1 MSPLI
6 QLAIILEFIFQTI
19 ALVKFTFL
27 NKEEIILMMIIVSS
41 FHMVFKTKY
50 IHSK

>member
-19 ALVKFTFL
+19 TLVKLTFL
-27 NKEEIILMMIIVSS
+27 SKEEIILMMIIVSS

>member
-6 QLAIILEFIFQTI
+6 QLVIILEFIFQTM

-27 NKEEIILMMIIVSS
+27 NKEEISLLNIIVSS

>member
-6 QLAIILEFIFQTI
+6 QLAIILEFILQTI
-19 ALVKFTFL
+19 ALVKFTFP
-27 NKEEIILMMIIVSS
+27 NQEEIILMIIASS